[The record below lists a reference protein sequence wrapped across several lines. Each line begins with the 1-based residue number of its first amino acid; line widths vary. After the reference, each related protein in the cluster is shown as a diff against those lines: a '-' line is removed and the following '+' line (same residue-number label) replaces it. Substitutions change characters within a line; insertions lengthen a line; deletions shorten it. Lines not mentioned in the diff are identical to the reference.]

1 MRSYQCYF
9 YRLNLEEAGRGNY
22 LCRLTFRMFRREDDG
37 VNQESFPREKQ
48 METNDR
54 YYLTGL
60 PSAAPNSQCIELE
73 QIKSERSLKA
83 MEVPKKKKEEPP
95 SVAYYKLYSFADSY
109 DVLLIFLGTM
119 GACMHGV
126 AIPVFFVFFGKL
138 IDAFGK
144 YSNDTETMSKEVS
157 KVCT

>member
-1 MRSYQCYF
+1 
-9 YRLNLEEAGRGNY
+9 
-22 LCRLTFRMFRREDDG
+22 MFRREEDG
-37 VNQESFPREKQ
+37 VHQESFSKGKQ
-48 METNDR
+48 METSDR

-60 PSAAPNSQCIELE
+60 PSATPNSQCVELE
-73 QIKSERSLKA
+73 QIKSPRSMKNT
-83 MEVPKKKKEEPP
+83 EVPKKKKEEPP

-109 DVLLIFLGTM
+109 DVLLIFLGTA

-144 YSNDTETMSKEVS
+144 YSNDPETMSKEVS
-157 KVCT
+157 KVRVPFL